1 MALWCWHREACGL
14 GPTDWPGGRAAQA
27 VVNWFER
34 AVSRGAEPG
43 GAHLDTRTTTAEMM
57 IRNAGFI
64 RQAREWDWGG
74 RMNPAFRW

>member
-1 MALWCWHREACGL
+1 
-14 GPTDWPGGRAAQA
+14 
-27 VVNWFER
+27 
-34 AVSRGAEPG
+34 
-43 GAHLDTRTTTAEMM
+43 LDTRTTAAEMM